1 MNQTEA
7 LYEFYKLKP
16 KYRGVEATESMLL
29 TNCPRPVN
37 MNNLLATATRISDKL
52 AVSGDYTRAYV
63 AFFTAHPDIQDCEAT
78 RDILDRAHNGD
89 DITANSLEELFQ
101 VPSVRSMLPESTKHQ
116 EQRAEQ
122 RERQRLI
129 NEITQGKAQYG
140 AFDGRYGC
148 IKYYPSSHLAEET
161 DERISEIH
169 RIVMEQRRVVGMSGA
184 DRRKEAQEA
193 TTKTVELVINPATGV
208 EYTAAE
214 LKRLNRSEYRRI
226 LCTSSGQ
233 VKPEVAARITQILKG
248 KV

>member
-1 MNQTEA
+1 M
-7 LYEFYKLKP
+7 
-16 KYRGVEATESMLL
+16 ATESMLL
-29 TNCPRPVN
+29 ANCQRPVTVES
-37 MNNLLATATRISDKL
+37 LQAAAARLGDRI
-52 AVSGDYTRAYV
+52 AVSGDYSRAYA
-63 AFFTAHPDIQDCEAT
+63 AFFTAHPEIQDCEAT
-78 RDILDRAHNGD
+78 RNILDSKHHGD
-89 DITANSLEELFQ
+89 DITADSLEELFQ

-129 NEITQGKAQYG
+129 NEITQGKPTYG

-161 DERISEIH
+161 DERIAEIH
-169 RIVMEQRRVVGMSGA
+169 QIVMEQRRVVGMSGA
-184 DRRKEAQEA
+184 ERRKEAQQA

-233 VKPEVAARITQILKG
+233 VKPEEVAARITQILKG
-248 KV
+248 QV